1 MHPSFT
7 QTSAHERLPSSPRV
21 LCLRFKLWTR
31 SGLWRAYVKVGEV
44 GGGLLIIPPSP
55 CYSLEP
61 CRPATLGQSYIWQE
75 RTGDCQG
82 KLETRAQGPCRE
94 TEWRVQRCRVHC
106 TVLAVPPFLGIIR
119 SMNISLITA
128 EKAERSRVED
138 VCHTA
143 LSAHITRH
151 ARTDTLPPPPL
162 LPPTHT
168 HTQHAMS
175 PALHISPSPFTPSV
189 LCSPTDLIGVLTL
202 LHSCSFFYFLFFYF
216 LTFCSLSNLF
226 TLHCLHHSFAC
237 VSLCHLFLSLLC
249 PSLYPLLPP
258 LFSSRYGWIE
268 TFCLQHG
275 MLFLPYW
282 PTNRKEL
289 SQRWA
294 WDACFFRVPAM
305 SACQPCVCVCVCL
318 FHTWVVVVTD
328 RGVVL
333 TCHPA
338 LSHWRTKLSH

>member
-168 HTQHAMS
+168 HTQHCHVSSSAHITIS
-175 PALHISPSPFTPSV
+175 LYSLRTLLTHRPYRSAHLIALMLFFFFPSSPFVLFLTSSPCTVFIILLLVCHCVICFFPSFAPLSTPS
-189 LCSPTDLIGVLTL
+189 
-202 LHSCSFFYFLFFYF
+202 
-216 LTFCSLSNLF
+216 
-226 TLHCLHHSFAC
+226 
-237 VSLCHLFLSLLC
+237 SLL
-249 PSLYPLLPP
+249 
-258 LFSSRYGWIE
+258 FSH
-268 TFCLQHG
+268 L
-275 MLFLPYW
+275 
-282 PTNRKEL
+282 
-289 SQRWA
+289 
-294 WDACFFRVPAM
+294 AM
-305 SACQPCVCVCVCL
+305 
-318 FHTWVVVVTD
+318 D
-328 RGVVL
+328 G
-333 TCHPA
+333 
-338 LSHWRTKLSH
+338 